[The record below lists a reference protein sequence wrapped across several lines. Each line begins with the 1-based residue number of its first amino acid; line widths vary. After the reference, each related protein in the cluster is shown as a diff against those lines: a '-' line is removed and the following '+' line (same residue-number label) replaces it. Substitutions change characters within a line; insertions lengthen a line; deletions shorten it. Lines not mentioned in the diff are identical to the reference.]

1 MARPVRLEIAGA
13 AYLVGARCPPEGGA
27 VAFVDETDHAE
38 MRQVLAQALARF
50 DAQVLAYAFLATVT
64 IHLGCGKPS
73 LSQFWSVMTE
83 LGGQCD
89 GHSLPVVWPS
99 DAALLAILLH
109 RPRAKLSLVLSAG
122 LAGNLLANLITRE
135 AFLVP
140 ALLAPANLLGV
151 AIAGTMLRRKL
162 GTLSL
167 LATPSTGGYFMTVA
181 GILAPAASAIV
192 GATVARWGFGHP
204 FGTGLLIWFLAE
216 SLGLLLFTPVLLAMM
231 RGEFRAWLHE
241 PSEGGRVEML
251 AMQLLVLAA
260 VTGGAFAAMVLA
272 HWYLVTPKLPEAP
285 LLLLSRALGAGIVV
299 QIALFVLWQIAGLG
313 GLGSG
318 WDFFAILRLTIG
330 LVFPALLTYAGW
342 RTAQSRSMESA
353 TGLLYIDL
361 GAVATGTILAAG
373 LFFGAGI
380 LV

>member
-1 MARPVRLEIAGA
+1 MPAEIVVRSLAFINWVVLTGLSVGSLGA
-13 AYLVGARCPPEGGA
+13 ILLLTYRSESTRGFRGFAVFASGGW
-27 VAFVDETDHAE
+27 
-38 MRQVLAQALARF
+38 
-50 DAQVLAYAFLATVT
+50 AFLAWLADGALPTPPVGAP
-64 IHLGCGKPS
+64 ISVAAPEIDVVRRLLLVVVAS
-73 LSQFWSVMTE
+73 LAVIWT
-83 LGGQCD
+83 LRIAAGGD
-89 GHSLPVVWPS
+89 GRRIGTLAVAGGVG
-99 DAALLAILLH
+99 ALL
-109 RPRAKLSLVLSAG
+109 
-122 LAGNLLANLITRE
+122 
-135 AFLVP
+135 
-140 ALLAPANLLGV
+140 LGAV
-151 AIAGTMLRRKL
+151 GW
-162 GTLSL
+162 G
-167 LATPSTGGYFMTVA
+167 ATPLLTVA
-181 GILAPAASAIV
+181 
-192 GATVARWGFGHP
+192 
-204 FGTGLLIWFLAE
+204 
-216 SLGLLLFTPVLLAMM
+216 
-231 RGEFRAWLHE
+231 
-241 PSEGGRVEML
+241 L